1 MSKKKSFLESLA
13 FKKLMSKF
21 YGLGA
26 AVVIIGAWAKI
37 LHLSIADVMLTV
49 GLLTEAVIFI
59 VSAFEPVHE
68 DTDWTLVYPELAG
81 VEDEN
86 KKKKE
91 VPKGTVTQ
99 QLDKMLEEAKVGPE
113 LISSLGSGLKTLSDN
128 VSNLTDLS
136 SASVATNEYVS
147 NVQKASKSI
156 DGINT
161 SYVGAVDALNGIAAA
176 GSNTK
181 QYQEQMDKMSKNL
194 SSLNSIYELE
204 IAESNNHLKTINSFV
219 SNLSNVVSSLSD
231 TEQQAVIFKSEMD
244 KLSKNLTALN
254 NVYGGMLS
262 AMNVNKG

>member
-13 FKKLMSKF
+13 FKRIMSKF

-37 LHLSIADVMLTV
+37 LHLKIADVMLTV

-68 DTDWTLVYPELAG
+68 DIDWSIVYPELAG
-81 VEDEN
+81 VEDQG
-86 KKKKE
+86 KKKDT
-91 VPKGTVTQ
+91 PKGTVTQ

-113 LISSLGSGLKTLSDN
+113 LISSLGSGLKSLSDN

-136 SASVATNEYVS
+136 SASLATNEYVS

-161 SYVGAVDALNGIAAA
+161 SYVGAVDALNGLAAA

-181 QYQEQMDKMSKNL
+181 EYQEQMEKMSKNL

-231 TEQQAVIFKSEMD
+231 TEQQAIAFKTEMD
-244 KLSKNLTALN
+244 KLSKNLSTLN

-262 AMNVNKG
+262 AMNVARG